1 MLVKS
6 KKQKGKQLEKF
17 VAGRL
22 GKIYKFAYSRA
33 DSGSGKYK
41 KEDVTLPDDVP
52 LFIECKNHAEMNFS
66 SWWRQT
72 LNGCPASKLPVLVYK
87 LNYQTPKVALKL
99 NDLLYFLFQTK
110 ISVYN
115 EIITLDWVD
124 FENILLKRYAQNSN
138 TSETRKDTTP

>member
-6 KKQKGKQLEKF
+6 KKKKGKQLEKF
-17 VAGRL
+17 VAERL

-41 KEDVTLPDDVP
+41 KEDVSLPDDVP
-52 LFIECKNHAEMNFS
+52 LFIECKNQAELNFG
-66 SWWRQT
+66 SWWKQT
-72 LNGCPASKLPVLVYK
+72 LNGCPASKFPVLVYK
-87 LNYQTPKVALKL
+87 LNYQSPKVSLML

-115 EIITLDWVD
+115 EIVTLEWVD
-124 FENILLKRYAQNSN
+124 FENILLKKYAQ
-138 TSETRKDTTP
+138 DTDNLKT